1 MPISSSP
8 SRVENIFPRRRDIT
22 LRIRFTCLSVY
33 GLFSLPLMLE
43 LSRYMPKKKE
53 VHLKKLIK
61 GGEDAKEHDHQV
73 RSVNFMPSHSPL
85 GNTGRKGPTHCLL
98 LAFQFDTRDRYGCLA
113 SASQDNAPSDGPK

>member
-8 SRVENIFPRRRDIT
+8 SQVENIFPRVRDIT
-22 LRIRFTCLSVY
+22 LRILFTCLSVY
-33 GLFSLPLMLE
+33 GLFGLPLMLE

-73 RSVNFMPSHSPL
+73 HPVNFSPVIY
-85 GNTGRKGPTHCLL
+85 H
-98 LAFQFDTRDRYGCLA
+98 
-113 SASQDNAPSDGPK
+113 